1 MVQLKERGALR
12 EWGYDDKPTDP
23 LWNSNTAADGKLLRT
38 ICDLCDERRRIC
50 EAGFFDLS
58 ISVTI

>member
-1 MVQLKERGALR
+1 MVQLKERDALR

-23 LWNSNTAADGKLLRT
+23 LWNGKMAADGTLIQT
-38 ICDLCDERRRIC
+38 IFDLCDERRRIC